1 MGDKFSISRR
11 RLLQAGAALGGAML
25 LPGVMQAAWAGG
37 SDKPEQTRVRVGF
50 IPLTD
55 CAPLAIAAAKGFDQ
69 KYGITLVASKEASW
83 AAVRDKLVAGEL
95 DAAHILYGLL
105 YGLELGIASKPQAM
119 ANLMTLNRNGQAITL
134 SSELQEKGV
143 TDLGGLKRLIDRSA
157 PGSYTF
163 AHTFPTGTHAMWLY
177 YWLASAGIDP
187 FNDVRTVV
195 VPPPQMVM
203 NMRIGNMSGFCVGE
217 PWNARAINDRI
228 GFTAATS
235 QDIWPEHP
243 EKVLGTRRD
252 WVERNP
258 NTARALV
265 AALMEAQRW
274 IAASPEN
281 TRETARLLARRGW
294 LNTKEQYLTGRML
307 GEYDNGLGR
316 RWQDAHP
323 MRFWAGGEVSFPW
336 LSDGMWFLTS
346 SAAGGC

>member
-1 MGDKFSISRR
+1 
-11 RLLQAGAALGGAML
+11 
-25 LPGVMQAAWAGG
+25 
-37 SDKPEQTRVRVGF
+37 
-50 IPLTD
+50 
-55 CAPLAIAAAKGFDQ
+55 
-69 KYGITLVASKEASW
+69 
-83 AAVRDKLVAGEL
+83 
-95 DAAHILYGLL
+95 
-105 YGLELGIASKPQAM
+105 
-119 ANLMTLNRNGQAITL
+119 MTLNRNGQAITL

-143 TDLGGLKRLIDRSA
+143 TDLGGLKKLIDQQA

-177 YWLASAGIDP
+177 YWLASGGIHP
-187 FNDVRTVV
+187 FDDIRTVV

-243 EKVLGTRRD
+243 EKILGTRSE

-265 AALMEAQRW
+265 AAVMEASRW
-274 IAASPEN
+274 IEASPEN
-281 TRETARLLARRGW
+281 TRETARILAKRAW

-323 MRFWAGGEVSFPW
+323 IRFYDRGEVSFPW
-336 LSDGMWFLTS
+336 LSDGMWFMTQFRRWGLLKAAPDYQAVAQRINRIDVWKEAAQAVGGEELDDGGGLGPRLGRRGGGDRTG
-346 SAAGGC
+346 AARAGAGGVGDPVGLLHRLSSGARRRDPDRRRGVRLRGRRRAAV